1 MNGAVVGWVTVR
13 ICNECAFDW
22 DLAIDGVLRTL
33 ALFPDGYRTRLDR
46 FRRAPDAGLIRR
58 RPSPE
63 VWSALE
69 YAAHVRDVVGFYAD
83 RIRRVLDEERPQLP
97 GADFSSLPERRG
109 YLDDDPAVVADAIAR
124 SSALI
129 EDLLRSL
136 SADQW
141 TRVGIGVDGD
151 ERTLLVLAR
160 RLAHD
165 GQHHLLDLDRL
176 DATLLCP

>member
-1 MNGAVVGWVTVR
+1 MR
-13 ICNECAFDW
+13 ICDECSFDW

-33 ALFPDGYRTRLDR
+33 ASFPDGYRTRLDR
-46 FRRAPDAGLIRR
+46 FLRTPDARLIRQ
-58 RPSPE
+58 RPSPD

-69 YAAHVRDVVGFYAD
+69 YTVHVRDVIAFYAD
-83 RIRRVLDEERPQLP
+83 RIDRVLNEERPQLT
-97 GADFSSLPERRG
+97 GADFSSMPERRG
-109 YLDDDPAVVADAIAR
+109 YREEDPAVIVDEIAK
-124 SSALI
+124 SSVVLG
-129 EDLLRSL
+129 DLLRAL
-136 SADQW
+136 PTDQW
-141 TRVGIGVDGD
+141 DRVGIGIDGD